1 MNNALFL
8 WEVLWV
14 IRAKICNLLTDTYI
28 HHRPLCEP
36 ESLIPYLQF
45 FNKNTFEFWSVF
57 QYMYTDIFHLK
68 FPTKRIIIKHFFDCV
83 AKQQLT
89 CIIGVRSGKHL
100 RGCKSIRMWPKKRFG
115 LLYMAWMSDNKF
127 NIGPGH
133 TIDSNHGLCWSS
145 SRLACK

>member
-1 MNNALFL
+1 MLYSYEKYWGSSGQKF
-8 WEVLWV
+8 V
-14 IRAKICNLLTDTYI
+14 IYWQIHIYITDLCVSLNLLFHI
-28 HHRPLCEP
+28 
-36 ESLIPYLQF
+36 
-45 FNKNTFEFWSVF
+45 FNSSIKIRLNFDLYFSTCTQIF
-57 QYMYTDIFHLK
+57 FHLK

-145 SRLACK
+145 LRLACK